1 MRRPFLH
8 RSPTNSA
15 RLSVASQF
23 VEKRSASD
31 SLERLSRRMSNY
43 NAIVRV
49 EEWEIE
55 AMTEEAEIQAEGSAR
70 VHREARKNVDKLRDA
85 FAVDLQELRRK
96 RQLYDQIL
104 AGAALLSEVEGQ

>member
-1 MRRPFLH
+1 VRRPFLH

-23 VEKRSASD
+23 VERRSASD

-55 AMTEEAEIQAEGSAR
+55 AMAEEAEIQAEGSAR
-70 VHREARKNVDKLRDA
+70 VHRGGAEERGQAARC
-85 FAVDLQELRRK
+85 FRR
-96 RQLYDQIL
+96 RPSRV
-104 AGAALLSEVEGQ
+104 A